1 MCKQSPSLEIDHV
14 LVFALLIYRARE
26 PDRAAIA
33 RSSSKRHDVH
43 VVIVDETSRLD
54 EATRTV
60 LSSAGASTARI
71 GSLDDLPLALEAHT
85 APDLLIVNVSTG
97 LTGWEVAARVERSGY
112 RGRILAFVDALDHP
126 EIHYLTQL
134 PYVDCVARPSSGALL
149 EQVVK
154 RALRAT
160 RRPAERTLTPI
171 RPAAYHGIIG
181 DSPQMADIFARI
193 TKVAVG
199 DVNVCIHGESGTGKE
214 LIARAIHYASPRR
227 DRPLITLDCT
237 TIPEGLMESHLFGHV
252 KGAFTGA
259 TEHREGV
266 FALAHT
272 GTLFID
278 ELGELSPTLQAK
290 LLRVIQS
297 REFSKVGGTKPIR
310 TDIRLITA
318 TNKDL
323 KAAVAQGTFRED
335 LYYRIAVFMIKVPPL
350 RERIEDIPR
359 LVDHFL
365 QRFARLYGKRVTR
378 VAPATLKRMMALPWP
393 GNIRQLENFLEQA
406 VVLAEGDTLTDR
418 DLFAGEP
425 PSGAAPPAPSVP
437 SGLFEAGLPLSE
449 VERRHILRTL
459 HKVHGNRT
467 EAARL
472 LQISVRCLQYKLK
485 AYGRDVEAATGS
497 SSSRGLASSA

>member
-1 MCKQSPSLEIDHV
+1 MRV
-14 LVFALLIYRARE
+14 A
-26 PDRAAIA
+26 
-33 RSSSKRHDVH
+33 
-43 VVIVDETSRLD
+43 IVDETSSLG
-54 EATRTV
+54 EAARRA
-60 LSSAGASTARI
+60 LSSVGAAATLTGPLRE
-71 GSLDDLPLALEAHT
+71 LPLAFDARQT
-85 APDLLIVNVSTG
+85 PDLLIVNVTNG
-97 LTGWEVAARVERSGY
+97 LMGWEVAARIERSGY
-112 RGRILAFVDALDHP
+112 RGRVLAFVDALDDA
-126 EIHYLTQL
+126 EIRCLTQL
-134 PYVDCVARPSSGALL
+134 RDVECVVRPSSTARLDEVL
-149 EQVVK
+149 TQ
-154 RALRAT
+154 ALRAT
-160 RRPAERTLTPI
+160 RHDAERALAPL
-171 RPAAYHGIIG
+171 PPAYHGIIG
-181 DSPQMADIFARI
+181 ESPQMADIFARI
-193 TKVAVG
+193 GKVALG

-278 ELGELSPTLQAK
+278 ELGELSPALQAK
-290 LLRVIQS
+290 LLRVIQT
-297 REFSKVGGTKPIR
+297 REFSKVGGTRPIR

-323 KAAVAQGTFRED
+323 RAAVAQGTFRED
-335 LYYRIAVFMIKVPPL
+335 LYYRVAVFMIKVPPL

-359 LVDHFL
+359 LVEHFL
-365 QRFARLYGKRVTR
+365 QRFASLYGKRVTR

-406 VVLAEGDTLTDR
+406 VVLAEAETLTDR
-418 DLFAGEP
+418 DLFAGELSNGVAP
-425 PSGAAPPAPSVP
+425 AAAALP

-485 AYGRDVEAATGS
+485 AYGRDVEAATAPDLG
-497 SSSRGLASSA
+497 RLREIIG

>member
-1 MCKQSPSLEIDHV
+1 V
-14 LVFALLIYRARE
+14 RVG
-26 PDRAAIA
+26 
-33 RSSSKRHDVH
+33 
-43 VVIVDETSRLD
+43 IVDENAILG
-54 EATRTV
+54 EAARRILSSTGATTV
-60 LSSAGASTARI
+60 LASS
-71 GSLDDLPLALEAHT
+71 LHELALGFETHKL
-85 APDLLIVNVSTG
+85 PDLLVVNVTKD
-97 LTGWEVAARVERSGY
+97 LTGWDLAVWIERSGY
-112 RGRILAFVDALDHP
+112 RGRLLAFVDTLDDIRIQ
-126 EIHYLTQL
+126 ELTRL
-134 PYVDCVARPSSGALL
+134 PHVECVARPRSGALL
-149 EQVVK
+149 EQALK
-154 RALRAT
+154 QATRGLRTSAERALAPA
-160 RRPAERTLTPI
+160 RP
-171 RPAAYHGIIG
+171 AYHGIIG

-193 TKVAVG
+193 AKVAVG

-272 GTLFID
+272 GTLFVD
-278 ELGELSPTLQAK
+278 ELGELSPALQAK

-297 REFSKVGGTKPIR
+297 REFYKVGGTKPIR
-310 TDIRLITA
+310 TDIRLIIA

-323 KAAVAQGTFRED
+323 RAAVAQGTFRED
-335 LYYRIAVFMIKVPPL
+335 LYYRVAVFMIKVPPL
-350 RERIEDIPR
+350 RERGEDIPR

-365 QRFARLYGKRVTR
+365 QRFTSLYGKRVTR

-393 GNIRQLENFLEQA
+393 GNVRQLENFLEQA

-418 DLFAGEP
+418 DLFAGDYTN
-425 PSGAAPPAPSVP
+425 GAIAPASVP
-437 SGLFEAGLPLSE
+437 SGVFEAGLPLSE

-485 AYGRDVEAATGS
+485 AYGRDVDAVTGGS
-497 SSSRGLASSA
+497 DRGLISTA

>member
-1 MCKQSPSLEIDHV
+1 M
-14 LVFALLIYRARE
+14 R
-26 PDRAAIA
+26 
-33 RSSSKRHDVH
+33 
-43 VVIVDETSRLD
+43 VVIVDETSSLG
-54 EATRTV
+54 EAARRV
-60 LSSAGASTARI
+60 LSSAGAETALA
-71 GSLDDLPLALEAHT
+71 GSLHELALAVDSPK
-85 APDLLIVNVSTG
+85 APDLLILNVTNG
-97 LTGWEVAARVERSGY
+97 LSGWEVAARVERAGY
-112 RGRILAFVDALDHP
+112 RGRVLAFVDSLDDA
-126 EIHYLTQL
+126 EIRYLTQV
-134 PYVDCVARPSSGALL
+134 PNIECVARPSSSALL

-154 RALRAT
+154 QALRAT
-160 RRPAERTLTPI
+160 RSHAERALAPI
-171 RPAAYHGIIG
+171 RPAYHGIIG
-181 DSPQMADIFARI
+181 ESPQMVDIFARI

-297 REFSKVGGTKPIR
+297 REFCKVGGTRPIR

-323 KAAVAQGTFRED
+323 RTAVTQGTFRED
-335 LYYRIAVFMIKVPPL
+335 LYYRVAVFMIKVPPL

-365 QRFARLYGKRVTR
+365 QRFASLYGKRVAR
-378 VAPATLKRMMALPWP
+378 VAPATRKRMMALPWP

-418 DLFAGEP
+418 DLFAGDLLN
-425 PSGAAPPAPSVP
+425 GAAAPAPVP

-497 SSSRGLASSA
+497 DRSASRA

>member
-1 MCKQSPSLEIDHV
+1 VKQVTRQISPGPS
-14 LVFALLIYRARE
+14 AY
-26 PDRAAIA
+26 AA
-33 RSSSKRHDVH
+33 
-43 VVIVDETSRLD
+43 
-54 EATRTV
+54 
-60 LSSAGASTARI
+60 
-71 GSLDDLPLALEAHT
+71 
-85 APDLLIVNVSTG
+85 APPAQA
-97 LTGWEVAARVERSGY
+97 AARQTLV
-112 RGRILAFVDALDHP
+112 P
-126 EIHYLTQL
+126 
-134 PYVDCVARPSSGALL
+134 
-149 EQVVK
+149 
-154 RALRAT
+154 
-160 RRPAERTLTPI
+160 PAHS
-171 RPAAYHGIIG
+171 AYE
-181 DSPQMADIFARI
+181 DIFARI
-193 TKVAVG
+193 DKAAAG

-259 TEHREGV
+259 TEHRDGV

-272 GTLFID
+272 GSLFID
-278 ELGELSPTLQAK
+278 ELGELSLPLQAK
-290 LLRVIQS
+290 LLRVIQT

-310 TDIRLITA
+310 ADIRLITA

-335 LYYRIAVFMIKVPPL
+335 LYYRVAVFMIKVPAL
-350 RERIEDIPR
+350 RERPEDIPR

-365 QRFARLYGKRVTR
+365 RRFSALYGKPVTK
-378 VAPATLKRMMALPWP
+378 VAPATLERMIALPWP

-406 VVLAEGDTLTDR
+406 VILAESNTLTDR
-418 DLFAGEP
+418 DLFAGDFWDATDSAGP
-425 PSGAAPPAPSVP
+425 TL

-459 HKVHGNRT
+459 LKVRGNRT

-485 AYGRDVEAATGS
+485 AYEDQQSLQGEH
-497 SSSRGLASSA
+497 ASS

>member
-1 MCKQSPSLEIDHV
+1 V
-14 LVFALLIYRARE
+14 R
-26 PDRAAIA
+26 
-33 RSSSKRHDVH
+33 
-43 VVIVDETSRLD
+43 VVIVDETSSLGEVAR
-54 EATRTV
+54 RV
-60 LSSAGASTARI
+60 LSSVGATTTFA
-71 GSLDDLPLALEAHT
+71 GSLHEMSLALESHR
-85 APDLLIVNVSTG
+85 APDLLIVHVAG
-97 LTGWEVAARVERSGY
+97 DLTGSEVAARVERSHY
-112 RGRILAFVDALDHP
+112 RGRVLAFVERLDDNKLQH
-126 EIHYLTQL
+126 LTQL
-134 PYVDCVARPSSGALL
+134 PQVECVARSSSSALL
-149 EQVVK
+149 EQAL
-154 RALRAT
+154 RQALRAA
-160 RRPAERTLTPI
+160 RGAERTLAPI
-171 RPAAYHGIIG
+171 RPAYQGIIG
-181 DSPQMADIFARI
+181 ESPRMADIFARI

-278 ELGELSPTLQAK
+278 ELGELSPALQAK

-323 KAAVAQGTFRED
+323 RAAVAQGTFRED
-335 LYYRIAVFMIKVPPL
+335 LYYRVAVFMIKVPTL
-350 RERIEDIPR
+350 RERVEDIPS

-365 QRFARLYGKRVTR
+365 QRFASLYGKKVTR
-378 VAPATLKRMMALPWP
+378 VAPATLKRMMTLPWP
-393 GNIRQLENFLEQA
+393 GNVRQLENFLEQA
-406 VVLAEGDTLTDR
+406 VVLAESDTLTDR
-418 DLFAGEP
+418 DLFAGDFP
-425 PSGAAPPAPSVP
+425 NGAVTPPSVP

-485 AYGRDVEAATGS
+485 AYGRDVDAVTGS
-497 SSSRGLASSA
+497 DRGLVPSA

>member
-1 MCKQSPSLEIDHV
+1 
-14 LVFALLIYRARE
+14 
-26 PDRAAIA
+26 
-33 RSSSKRHDVH
+33 
-43 VVIVDETSRLD
+43 VIVDETTILGESAR
-54 EATRTV
+54 RI
-60 LSSAGASTARI
+60 LSSIGATTAFAA
-71 GSLDDLPLALEAHT
+71 SLQELSLAFETHKV
-85 APDLLIVNVSTG
+85 PDLLVVNVTNG
-97 LTGWEVAARVERSGY
+97 LTGWEVAARVERAGY
-112 RGRILAFVDALDHP
+112 RGRVLAFVDTLDDTK
-126 EIHYLTQL
+126 IQYLTQL
-134 PYVDCVARPSSGALL
+134 QHVDCVARPSSTALL
-149 EQVVK
+149 DQVLK
-154 RALRAT
+154 QALRGT
-160 RRPAERTLTPI
+160 RSVAERSLDTI
-171 RPAAYHGIIG
+171 RPAYHGIIG
-181 DSPQMADIFARI
+181 ESPQMAEIFARI
-193 TKVAVG
+193 AKVAVG
-199 DVNVCIHGESGTGKE
+199 DVNVCIQGESGTGKE

-278 ELGELSPTLQAK
+278 ELGELSPALQAK

-323 KAAVAQGTFRED
+323 RAAVAQGTFRED
-335 LYYRIAVFMIKVPPL
+335 LYYRVAVFMIKVPSL
-350 RERIEDIPR
+350 RERVEDIPR

-365 QRFARLYGKRVTR
+365 QRFAALYGKRVTR

-393 GNIRQLENFLEQA
+393 GNVRQLENFLEQA

-418 DLFAGEP
+418 DLFAGDLS
-425 PSGAAPPAPSVP
+425 SGVAAPAPVI
-437 SGLFEAGLPLSE
+437 SGVFEAGLPLSE

-485 AYGRDVEAATGS
+485 AYGRDVETTGS
-497 SSSRGLASSA
+497 DRGLVPSA

>member
-1 MCKQSPSLEIDHV
+1 MCKRTVKLGIGLPLV
-14 LVFALLIYRARE
+14 LALL
-26 PDRAAIA
+26 
-33 RSSSKRHDVH
+33 VH
-43 VVIVDETSRLD
+43 
-54 EATRTV
+54 
-60 LSSAGASTARI
+60 G
-71 GSLDDLPLALEAHT
+71 
-85 APDLLIVNVSTG
+85 
-97 LTGWEVAARVERSGY
+97 
-112 RGRILAFVDALDHP
+112 FVDQTH
-126 EIHYLTQL
+126 E
-134 PYVDCVARPSSGALL
+134 CVARPAVPSTRTTPG
-149 EQVVK
+149 
-154 RALRAT
+154 RALASAVRS
-160 RRPAERTLTPI
+160 
-171 RPAAYHGIIG
+171 AYDGIIG
-181 DSPQMADIFARI
+181 ESPQMAEIFARI
-193 TKVAVG
+193 DKVAVG

-272 GTLFID
+272 GSLFID
-278 ELGELSPTLQAK
+278 ELGELSPRLQAK
-290 LLRVIQS
+290 LLRVIQM

-335 LYYRIAVFMIKVPPL
+335 LYYRVAVFMIKVPAL
-350 RERIEDIPR
+350 RERPEDIPH

-365 QRFARLYGKRVTR
+365 RRFAGLYGKHITKVT
-378 VAPATLKRMMALPWP
+378 PATLERMLTQTWP

-406 VVLAEGDTLTDR
+406 VVLAEGDTLTER
-418 DLFAGEP
+418 DLFAGDFL
-425 PSGAAPPAPSVP
+425 SVAGPAL

-459 HKVHGNRT
+459 HRALGNRT

-485 AYGRDVEAATGS
+485 AYGRDVAAMAGPDLGLVP
-497 SSSRGLASSA
+497 SRQSLRG

>member
-1 MCKQSPSLEIDHV
+1 M
-14 LVFALLIYRARE
+14 R
-26 PDRAAIA
+26 
-33 RSSSKRHDVH
+33 
-43 VVIVDETSRLD
+43 VVIVDESMVLGAAAR
-54 EATRTV
+54 RV
-60 LSSAGASTARI
+60 LSSMGVTAFAGTLHEL
-71 GSLDDLPLALEAHT
+71 SLVFEAHRV
-85 APDLLIVNVSTG
+85 PDLLIVNVTPDV
-97 LTGWEVAARVERSGY
+97 TGWEVAARVERAGY
-112 RGRILAFVDALDHP
+112 RGRVLAFVDALDDTKFQ
-126 EIHYLTQL
+126 YLTQL
-134 PYVDCVARPSSGALL
+134 PQVDCVARPSSTALL
-149 EQVVK
+149 EQVLEQALRGARTSAE
-154 RALRAT
+154 RAL
-160 RRPAERTLTPI
+160 PPPI
-171 RPAAYHGIIG
+171 RPAYHGIIG
-181 DSPQMADIFARI
+181 ESPQMADIFARI
-193 TKVAVG
+193 AKVAVG

-278 ELGELSPTLQAK
+278 ELGELSPSLQAK
-290 LLRVIQS
+290 LLRVIQT
-297 REFSKVGGTKPIR
+297 REFSKVGGTKPLR

-323 KAAVAQGTFRED
+323 RAAVAQGTFRED
-335 LYYRIAVFMIKVPPL
+335 LYYRVAVFMIKVPSL
-350 RERIEDIPR
+350 RDRTEDIPR

-365 QRFARLYGKRVTR
+365 QRFAGLYGKRGTR

-393 GNIRQLENFLEQA
+393 GNVRELENFLEQA

-418 DLFAGEP
+418 DLFAGDL
-425 PSGAAPPAPSVP
+425 SSAASASSPLL

-485 AYGRDVEAATGS
+485 AYGRDVDASTGS
-497 SSSRGLASSA
+497 DRGLVPSGS

>member
-1 MCKQSPSLEIDHV
+1 MP
-14 LVFALLIYRARE
+14 
-26 PDRAAIA
+26 
-33 RSSSKRHDVH
+33 
-43 VVIVDETSRLD
+43 
-54 EATRTV
+54 
-60 LSSAGASTARI
+60 
-71 GSLDDLPLALEAHT
+71 
-85 APDLLIVNVSTG
+85 
-97 LTGWEVAARVERSGY
+97 
-112 RGRILAFVDALDHP
+112 
-126 EIHYLTQL
+126 
-134 PYVDCVARPSSGALL
+134 RPSSSALL

-154 RALRAT
+154 QALRSARSSVERALA
-160 RRPAERTLTPI
+160 PV
-171 RPAAYHGIIG
+171 RPAAHGIIG
-181 DSPQMADIFARI
+181 DSSQMADIFARI
-193 TKVAVG
+193 AKVAVG

-278 ELGELSPTLQAK
+278 ELGELSPALQAK
-290 LLRVIQS
+290 LLRVIQG

-323 KAAVAQGTFRED
+323 RAAVAQGTFRED
-335 LYYRIAVFMIKVPPL
+335 LYYRVAVFMIKVPPL
-350 RERIEDIPR
+350 RERMEDIPR
-359 LVDHFL
+359 LVEHFL
-365 QRFARLYGKRVTR
+365 QRFASLYGKRVAR
-378 VAPATLKRMMALPWP
+378 VAPATLKRMMTLPWP
-393 GNIRQLENFLEQA
+393 GNVRQLENFLEQA
-406 VVLAEGDTLTDR
+406 VVLAEGETLTDR
-418 DLFAGEP
+418 DLFAGDFAT
-425 PSGAAPPAPSVP
+425 GAAAAAPKL
-437 SGLFEAGLPLSE
+437 SGLFDAGLPLSE

-459 HKVHGNRT
+459 HLVHGNRT

-485 AYGRDVEAATGS
+485 AYGRDVDAAAGS
-497 SSSRGLASSA
+497 DRGLVPRS

>member
-1 MCKQSPSLEIDHV
+1 M
-14 LVFALLIYRARE
+14 R
-26 PDRAAIA
+26 
-33 RSSSKRHDVH
+33 
-43 VVIVDETSRLD
+43 VVIVDETSSLG
-54 EATRTV
+54 EAARRV
-60 LSSAGASTARI
+60 LSSAGAETALA
-71 GSLDDLPLALEAHT
+71 GSLHELALAVDSPK
-85 APDLLIVNVSTG
+85 APDLLILNVTNG
-97 LTGWEVAARVERSGY
+97 LSGWEVAARVERAGY
-112 RGRILAFVDALDHP
+112 RGRVLAFVDSLDDA
-126 EIHYLTQL
+126 EIRYLTQV
-134 PYVDCVARPSSGALL
+134 PNIECVARPSSSALL

-154 RALRAT
+154 QALRAT
-160 RRPAERTLTPI
+160 RSHAERALAPI
-171 RPAAYHGIIG
+171 RPAYHGIIG
-181 DSPQMADIFARI
+181 ESPQMVDIFARI

-297 REFSKVGGTKPIR
+297 REFCKVGGTRPIR

-323 KAAVAQGTFRED
+323 RTAVTQGTFRED
-335 LYYRIAVFMIKVPPL
+335 LYYRVAVFMIKVPPL

-365 QRFARLYGKRVTR
+365 QRFASLYGKRVAR

-418 DLFAGEP
+418 DLFAGDLLN
-425 PSGAAPPAPSVP
+425 GAAAPAPVP

-497 SSSRGLASSA
+497 DRSASRA

>member
-1 MCKQSPSLEIDHV
+1 VPS
-14 LVFALLIYRARE
+14 
-26 PDRAAIA
+26 
-33 RSSSKRHDVH
+33 
-43 VVIVDETSRLD
+43 
-54 EATRTV
+54 TRT
-60 LSSAGASTARI
+60 T
-71 GSLDDLPLALEAHT
+71 
-85 APDLLIVNVSTG
+85 
-97 LTGWEVAARVERSGY
+97 
-112 RGRILAFVDALDHP
+112 P
-126 EIHYLTQL
+126 E
-134 PYVDCVARPSSGALL
+134 GAL
-149 EQVVK
+149 
-154 RALRAT
+154 A
-160 RRPAERTLTPI
+160 PAVRS
-171 RPAAYHGIIG
+171 AYHDIIG
-181 DSPQMADIFARI
+181 ESPQMAEIFTRI
-193 TKVAVG
+193 DKVAVG

-214 LIARAIHYASPRR
+214 LIARAIHYTSPRR

-272 GTLFID
+272 GSLFID
-278 ELGELSPTLQAK
+278 ELGELSPPLQAK
-290 LLRVIQS
+290 LLRVIQT

-335 LYYRIAVFMIKVPPL
+335 LYYRVAVFMIKVPAL
-350 RERIEDIPR
+350 RERPEDIPH

-365 QRFARLYGKRVTR
+365 RRFAGLYGKRITKVT
-378 VAPATLKRMMALPWP
+378 PATLERMLTQPWP

-406 VVLAEGDTLTDR
+406 VVLADGDTLTER
-418 DLFAGEP
+418 DLFAGDF
-425 PSGAAPPAPSVP
+425 SSVAGPAL
-437 SGLFEAGLPLSE
+437 SGLFDAGLPLSE

-459 HKVHGNRT
+459 HKALGNRT

-485 AYGRDVEAATGS
+485 AYGRDVAATAGPDLGLVPIQQS
-497 SSSRGLASSA
+497 LRG

>member
-1 MCKQSPSLEIDHV
+1 M
-14 LVFALLIYRARE
+14 R
-26 PDRAAIA
+26 
-33 RSSSKRHDVH
+33 
-43 VVIVDETSRLD
+43 VVIVDESMILG
-54 EATRTV
+54 EAARRV
-60 LSSAGASTARI
+60 LSSMGVTTASAGTLHEL
-71 GSLDDLPLALEAHT
+71 SLAFEMHRV
-85 APDLLIVNVSTG
+85 PDLLIVNVTHD
-97 LTGWEVAARVERSGY
+97 LTGWEVAARVERTGY
-112 RGRILAFVDALDHP
+112 RGRVLAFVDALDDTK
-126 EIHYLTQL
+126 IQSLNQL
-134 PYVDCVARPSSGALL
+134 PNVDWVARPSSTALL
-149 EQVVK
+149 EQVLK
-154 RALRAT
+154 QALRGGRAS
-160 RRPAERTLTPI
+160 AERSLPAPI
-171 RPAAYHGIIG
+171 RPAYHGIIG
-181 DSPQMADIFARI
+181 ESSQMADIFARI
-193 TKVAVG
+193 AKVAVG

-278 ELGELSPTLQAK
+278 ELGELSPSLQAK
-290 LLRVIQS
+290 LLRVIQTH
-297 REFSKVGGTKPIR
+297 EFSKVGGSKPIR

-323 KAAVAQGTFRED
+323 KAAVEQGMFRED
-335 LYYRIAVFMIKVPPL
+335 LYYRVAVFMIKVPAL
-350 RERIEDIPR
+350 RERTEDIPR

-365 QRFARLYGKRVTR
+365 QRFAGLYGKPVTR

-393 GNIRQLENFLEQA
+393 GNVRQLENFLEQA

-418 DLFAGEP
+418 DLFAGDL
-425 PSGAAPPAPSVP
+425 SSAVAAPSPVL

-485 AYGRDVEAATGS
+485 AYGRDVDASTGS
-497 SSSRGLASSA
+497 DRGLVPSGS